1 MILHITVT
9 FRQRILLQL
18 KINSSL
24 TIDSLK
30 DFIEQATG
38 IPSQYQTLTYNGVLL
53 DVNHTIRDYRLPQTV
68 SICLDIPLAYPSKY
82 IIYVKT
88 PFHNQLVKVRVGLE
102 GTIDELKR
110 AISHHENMSLDQ
122 AIIVHNSCVLGE
134 ENGGQTLIS
143 LGIREDSEVEIILRR
158 TKFGSVK
165 DCMEKKAKKEKISD
179 LPPSG
184 FSTMDGDSEV
194 EVGNYRIK

>member
-1 MILHITVT
+1 MILHILVT
-9 FRQRILLQL
+9 FRQRILIQL
-18 KINSSL
+18 KIDSGL
-24 TIDSLK
+24 TINKLK

-38 IPSQYQTLTYNGVLL
+38 IPSQYQTLTNNGVLL

-68 SICLDIPLAYPSKY
+68 SICLDIPLAYPNKY

-88 PFHNQLVKVRVGLE
+88 PFHNQRVKVRVGLE
-102 GTIDELKR
+102 GTIDDLKK
-110 AISHHENMSLDQ
+110 AISNHENMSLDH

-134 ENGGQTLIS
+134 ENDAQTLTS
-143 LGIREDSEVEIILRR
+143 LGIREDSEVEIILRW
-158 TKFGSVK
+158 TKFESVK
-165 DCMEKKAKKEKISD
+165 DCMEKVKKEKITS

-184 FSTMDGDSEV
+184 FSTMDEDSEV